1 MDGKS
6 DNVEKTENTA
16 LAGDKTSAVG
26 PEMKMPSAPEPMN
39 PSEKTADESDKKEDA
54 LETIKEIKAER
65 KPVKKKPVWLTVLSV
80 IFFPVTAIVLA
91 FKWFTRKIKLSVTA
105 KTTIVFALVFGAL
118 ITIYVV
124 ILISSVETE
133 MTAAAMEGAKK
144 YLFRLKWTSAILVVV
159 FVALGAALGN
169 IASHYMMEPLRRMIK
184 QIDEIGSEDLS
195 KRLSVVDSQDE
206 LTELTKQINEMLDE
220 IEDTFE
226 RQSNFISDA
235 SHELKTPI
243 SVIQGYANM
252 LKRWGK
258 TDPALLD
265 ESIDT
270 LLSEA
275 ENMKRIVQQLLLLAK
290 IGNLTMEKTKFDMV
304 EVLREVVE
312 QYSLTDHGKTLE
324 FVGSEEIFVET
335 DKNML
340 IESVRSLVDNAIK
353 YTGDGGRIT
362 VECKRDDEGAQIT
375 VSDNG
380 IGIAPEH
387 LPHIFERFY
396 RCDKTRSRAN
406 GSSGLGLTITKS
418 IVEMMGGK
426 ISVQS
431 RLKEGSTF
439 TIQLY

>member
-169 IASHYMMEPLRRMIK
+169 IASHYM
-184 QIDEIGSEDLS
+184 IDR
-195 KRLSVVDSQDE
+195 KSVV
-206 LTELTKQINEMLDE
+206 
-220 IEDTFE
+220 
-226 RQSNFISDA
+226 
-235 SHELKTPI
+235 
-243 SVIQGYANM
+243 
-252 LKRWGK
+252 
-258 TDPALLD
+258 
-265 ESIDT
+265 
-270 LLSEA
+270 
-275 ENMKRIVQQLLLLAK
+275 
-290 IGNLTMEKTKFDMV
+290 
-304 EVLREVVE
+304 
-312 QYSLTDHGKTLE
+312 
-324 FVGSEEIFVET
+324 
-335 DKNML
+335 
-340 IESVRSLVDNAIK
+340 
-353 YTGDGGRIT
+353 
-362 VECKRDDEGAQIT
+362 
-375 VSDNG
+375 
-380 IGIAPEH
+380 
-387 LPHIFERFY
+387 
-396 RCDKTRSRAN
+396 
-406 GSSGLGLTITKS
+406 
-418 IVEMMGGK
+418 
-426 ISVQS
+426 
-431 RLKEGSTF
+431 
-439 TIQLY
+439 